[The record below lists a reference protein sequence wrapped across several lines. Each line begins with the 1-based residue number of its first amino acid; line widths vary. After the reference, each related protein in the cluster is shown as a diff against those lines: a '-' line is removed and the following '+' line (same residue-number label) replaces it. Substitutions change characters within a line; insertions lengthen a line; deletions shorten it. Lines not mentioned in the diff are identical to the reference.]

1 MPSLRTVIV
10 FSNCLISVQF
20 FAEQKLAI
28 SSVTLTT
35 EEEPLETTES
45 PIIVTPGP
53 FVITPVTSE
62 IIRPTVVSEDQREEE
77 EEETTTSLSEVAEDS
92 EELEGEAG
100 IKDPDSKFEQLKRDG
115 KKKGEDDDEEEK
127 SIEDERHSAE
137 LSFKERLKARF
148 NKFRQEHKGFLN
160 KKNTVETTPITR
172 NPSNRFNSNNS
183 EEESESGEKRERP
196 KFGKNGRT
204 DLIRKKLEEVLRR
217 TSVVEESTL
226 KRTFVPS
233 FLRTEIKTSSSRIR
247 PTNVRNLFN
256 VDSSTRSPFSFHRN
270 KGFTRPTIRK
280 NLLNRVLGKTTQD
293 KETDRT
299 ETESSVTETTLLI
312 DSSIDPAPTKT
323 TPEPITKSE
332 QPEVSIVTPS
342 PNPPIISGTV
352 DLKEEKKDLDSH
364 EPTLQSSFESL
375 DEFTM
380 VSSSSSSVT
389 PSIQILQPS
398 EVLTAGP
405 SYKGDESTISVATEE
420 FEGKLVDVV
429 TIRSAYSF
437 TLGDEELSTRYIT
450 VTRTQEAEQVMSTLA
465 VSTILPETGTRS
477 LEVATIKSPY
487 SFQVSESD
495 SVSESTRY
503 VTVTRTFTSDIV
515 TQRDTL
521 ALSREP
527 AVSELPYDIIAF
539 NPTPSTTLQEVV
551 SR

>member
-10 FSNCLISVQF
+10 FSNCLISVQH
-20 FAEQKLAI
+20 FAEQKLEPSVAI
-28 SSVTLTT
+28 SSITV

-53 FVITPVTSE
+53 FVITPVPSE
-62 IIRPTVVSEDQREEE
+62 VIRPTVVIESEDQSEQEE
-77 EEETTTSLSEVAEDS
+77 EEETTTRLSEVAEDS

-100 IKDPDSKFEQLKRDG
+100 IKNPDSKFEQLKRDG
-115 KKKGEDDDEEEK
+115 KKKGEDDDEEK

-160 KKNTVETTPITR
+160 KKNKVETTPITR
-172 NPSNRFNSNNS
+172 NRNTSNRFNSNNS
-183 EEESESGEKRERP
+183 DEESDSGEKRERP

-226 KRTFVPS
+226 RRTFVPS

-293 KETDRT
+293 KETEKT
-299 ETESSVTETTLLI
+299 ETESSEAEATLLI
-312 DSSIDPAPTKT
+312 DSSIDPASAKT

-342 PNPPIISGTV
+342 PNPPIISGPV

-364 EPTLQSSFESL
+364 EPTLKSSFESL
-375 DEFTM
+375 DEFTVHM
-380 VSSSSSSVT
+380 
-389 PSIQILQPS
+389 
-398 EVLTAGP
+398 
-405 SYKGDESTISVATEE
+405 
-420 FEGKLVDVV
+420 
-429 TIRSAYSF
+429 
-437 TLGDEELSTRYIT
+437 
-450 VTRTQEAEQVMSTLA
+450 
-465 VSTILPETGTRS
+465 
-477 LEVATIKSPY
+477 
-487 SFQVSESD
+487 
-495 SVSESTRY
+495 
-503 VTVTRTFTSDIV
+503 
-515 TQRDTL
+515 
-521 ALSREP
+521 
-527 AVSELPYDIIAF
+527 
-539 NPTPSTTLQEVV
+539 
-551 SR
+551 

>member
-1 MPSLRTVIV
+1 M
-10 FSNCLISVQF
+10 
-20 FAEQKLAI
+20 
-28 SSVTLTT
+28 TT
-35 EEEPLETTES
+35 ESSEVESLVTTGS

-53 FVITPVTSE
+53 FVITPVTQEVIS
-62 IIRPTVVSEDQREEE
+62 PTVVSVREEESE
-77 EEETTTSLSEVAEDS
+77 EEETTTSLSVAEDS

-100 IKDPDSKFEQLKRDG
+100 IRDTDTKFEQLKRDG
-115 KKKGEDDDEEEK
+115 KNKEDDEEEEK

-160 KKNTVETTPITR
+160 KKNKVETTPITR
-172 NPSNRFNSNNS
+172 NRNSSNRFNSDD
-183 EEESESGEKRERP
+183 ESDSGEKRERP
-196 KFGKNGRT
+196 KFGKSGRT

-233 FLRTEIKTSSSRIR
+233 FLRTETTTFSPRIR
-247 PTNVRNLFN
+247 PTNIRNFFN
-256 VDSSTRSPFSFHRN
+256 VDSSTRSPFTIHRN

-280 NLLNRVLGKTTQD
+280 NLLNRVLGKTNEEH
-293 KETDRT
+293 ETDNPET
-299 ETESSVTETTLLI
+299 ETSAILI
-312 DSSIDPAPTKT
+312 ASSIDPATTKT

-332 QPEVSIVTPS
+332 QPDVSIVTIS
-342 PNPPIISGTV
+342 PNPLIIS
-352 DLKEEKKDLDSH
+352 DSEPLDSKKDVDSQ
-364 EPTLQSSFESL
+364 EPTLQSSIESL
-375 DEFTM
+375 DDFTII
-380 VSSSSSSVT
+380 STSSSSVTPT

-398 EVLTAGP
+398 EVLTARP
-405 SYKGDESTISVATEE
+405 SFLGDESTISLATEE
-420 FEGKLVDVV
+420 LEGRLVEVA

-437 TLGDEELSTRYIT
+437 TLGDEESGLSTRYIT
-450 VTRTQEAEQVMSTLA
+450 VTRTQEAEEVMSTIS
-465 VSTILPETGTRS
+465 VSTILPETGTRV

-521 ALSREP
+521 ASSRES
-527 AVSELPYDIIAF
+527 AVSVLPFDIIDF
-539 NPTPSTTLQEVV
+539 NPTPSATLQSEVV

>member
-1 MPSLRTVIV
+1 M
-10 FSNCLISVQF
+10 
-20 FAEQKLAI
+20 
-28 SSVTLTT
+28 
-35 EEEPLETTES
+35 TTES

-53 FVITPVTSE
+53 FVITPVTQEVIS
-62 IIRPTVVSEDQREEE
+62 PTVVSVREDQSE

-100 IKDPDSKFEQLKRDG
+100 IRHTDTKFEQLKRDG
-115 KKKGEDDDEEEK
+115 KNKEEDDEEEDK

-160 KKNTVETTPITR
+160 KKNKVETTPITR
-172 NPSNRFNSNNS
+172 NRNSSNKNSDD
-183 EEESESGEKRERP
+183 ESDSGEKRERP
-196 KFGKNGRT
+196 KFGKSGRT

-233 FLRTEIKTSSSRIR
+233 FLRTATTTFSPRIR
-247 PTNVRNLFN
+247 PTNIRNFFN
-256 VDSSTRSPFSFHRN
+256 VDSSTRSPFTIHRN

-280 NLLNRVLGKTTQD
+280 NLLNRVLGKTNEEH
-293 KETDRT
+293 ETDNPET
-299 ETESSVTETTLLI
+299 ETSAILI
-312 DSSIDPAPTKT
+312 ASSIDPATAKT
-323 TPEPITKSE
+323 APEPITKSE
-332 QPEVSIVTPS
+332 QPDVSIVTLS
-342 PNPPIISGTV
+342 PDPLIISEPLDLNKDV
-352 DLKEEKKDLDSH
+352 DSQ
-364 EPTLQSSFESL
+364 EPTLQSSIESL
-375 DEFTM
+375 DDFTAI
-380 VSSSSSSVT
+380 STSSSSVTPT

-398 EVLTAGP
+398 EVLTASP
-405 SYKGDESTISVATEE
+405 SYLGDESTISVATEE
-420 FEGKLVDVV
+420 LEGRLVEVV

-437 TLGDEELSTRYIT
+437 TLGDEESGLSTRYIT
-450 VTRTQEAEQVMSTLA
+450 VTRTQEAEEVMSTIN
-465 VSTILPETGTRS
+465 VSTILPETGTRL

-515 TQRDTL
+515 TQRNTL
-521 ALSREP
+521 ASSREP
-527 AVSELPYDIIAF
+527 AVSELPFDIIDF
-539 NPTPSTTLQEVV
+539 NPTPSATLQSEVV